1 MKKLKNKTFFTIFTI
16 FSLFLLILLSA
27 YNFQYYQR
35 ERSNIEN
42 NLKKIS
48 TNLIFLNPSE
58 NKRIIMDYNVYMLVL
73 DDYNDIK
80 NVISF
85 SETNYNKIIIKEAK
99 KELKKDTKDGPI
111 VKNLYFNNY
120 AYYLKNNNFI
130 TVMDVNFIS
139 DKLVSLLVSS
149 LILYILG
156 EFIILYLSMIITRW
170 IIKPAIDSFNKQ
182 KEFIADAS
190 HELKTPIAVI
200 MASADALE
208 NDLTE
213 KKWLNN
219 IKDETERMNDLV
231 SNLLKL
237 SQLENEILNDDNN
250 WINLS
255 KVVEKSVVSFESI
268 CFENNLKIKSKIRG
282 NINLKCNSRK
292 ISELL
297 SILLDNAI
305 KHSEKNSEIVV
316 ILNKVKNEIILEV
329 KNKGKPIP
337 EEDYERIFERF
348 YRSDKSRNRDSNRY
362 GLGLAIAKNI
372 VESYDGTIKVSCQKG
387 ITTFKVVFKH
397 KEH

>member
-16 FSLFLLILLSA
+16 FSLFLLIPLSA

-130 TVMDVNFIS
+130 TVMDVNFVS

>member
-73 DDYNDIK
+73 DDYNNVK
-80 NVISF
+80 NIISF
-85 SETNYNKIIIKEAK
+85 SETSYSKNIVKAAK
-99 KELKKDTKDGPI
+99 KELKKESNDGPI
-111 VKNLYFNNY
+111 VNNLYFNNY
-120 AYYLKNNNFI
+120 AYYLKNSNFI
-130 TVMDVNFIS
+130 TVMDVNFVS
-139 DKLVSLLVSS
+139 DKLVSLLISS

-156 EFIILYLSMIITRW
+156 EFIILYLSIVITNW
-170 IIKPAIDSFNKQ
+170 IIKPAIDSFNRQ
-182 KEFIADAS
+182 KEFVADAS

-237 SQLENEILNDDNN
+237 SQLENETLNDDDN

-255 KVVEKSVVSFESI
+255 KVVEKNVVSFESI
-268 CFENNLKIKSKIRG
+268 CFENNLKIKSKIKS

-297 SILLDNAI
+297 SILLDNAV
-305 KHSEKNSEIVV
+305 KHSEKNSEIMV
-316 ILNKVKNEIILEV
+316 ILNKVKNEIILEI

-337 EEDYERIFERF
+337 EEDYEKIFERF